1 MICIHFNP
9 PSILLQTPLFHPKPT
24 QTNSIED
31 ELRLRC
37 CRKKKLILIFCFAVT
52 KQSNRQD
59 TVALKSDAL
68 TAMDVVLNFFPF
80 IDVSHNQK
88 ESK

>member
-1 MICIHFNP
+1 M
-9 PSILLQTPLFHPKPT
+9 LQ
-24 QTNSIED
+24 
-31 ELRLRC
+31 
-37 CRKKKLILIFCFAVT
+37 KKKLILIFCFAVT